1 MKHLSGEKQV
11 IMTGEICGVPIKIK
25 IDSYHPG
32 KQIDDLKIV
41 KDFEPIYDDERG
53 VLPWFEYWEYDLQ
66 GAIYQEI
73 VRQNTGL
80 KLPFYLNA
88 ATKEEIT
95 DIDVIHVKQDAL
107 DYALECFKQD
117 VESYDAMKKG
127 IIKPDRCEKCE
138 YCKLTKILKKPTESD
153 EYYLL

>member
-1 MKHLSGEKQV
+1 M
-11 IMTGEICGVPIKIK
+11 
-25 IDSYHPG
+25 
-32 KQIDDLKIV
+32 
-41 KDFEPIYDDERG
+41 
-53 VLPWFEYWEYDLQ
+53 
-66 GAIYQEI
+66 
-73 VRQNTGL
+73 
-80 KLPFYLNA
+80 PFYLNA

-117 VESYDAMKKG
+117 VENYDAMKKG